1 MINYYVNK
9 ILNKIINK
17 NTGDVW
23 KLEDIPTLWRDK
35 VKEALLKHNKE
46 EV

>member
-23 KLEDIPTLWRDK
+23 KLEDVPILWRDK
-35 VKEALLKHNKE
+35 VKEALLKHNNE